1 MGAPFFHSPVQDLVD
16 HKIAAAYNEAGEQY
30 LAYADGA
37 AGDLF
42 AFDGDYAYG
51 DRESW
56 ALLVAKL
63 KALRAAGRT
72 ELGLLDLGCGPGTW
86 IRRLVIEARRLGF
99 SRVRARGIDLA
110 EGQIAH
116 ARKSCSALARLPGV
130 TLHFEPGDIRAPFS
144 EKDGSVDLCLCLY
157 GVLNHLS
164 VRDMGAVLREAARVT
179 GGWFIATVRA
189 TGSTP
194 TIYVDSLQ
202 AARGFRQ
209 DNHFDRMDVELAN
222 GRHISFASHL
232 FSSAELRDLAS
243 GAFAIED
250 LRGLDLF
257 HLRFALDARFNPTER
272 VRADGLLPELD
283 RLEEACCRHPG
294 MIDFATHLLLVA
306 KPRTEG

>member
-1 MGAPFFHSPVQDLVD
+1 MAASRTAVQDLVD
-16 HKIAAAYNEAGEQY
+16 HKIAAAYNAAGEDY

-37 AGDLF
+37 GRDLF

-56 ALLVAKL
+56 AVLVAKL
-63 KALRAAGRT
+63 QSLRKAGRT
-72 ELGLLDLGCGPGTW
+72 ELRVLDLGCGPGTW
-86 IRRLVIEARRLGF
+86 IRRLVSEARRLGF
-99 SRVRARGIDLA
+99 ARIRARGIDLA
-110 EGQIAH
+110 DGQIAH
-116 ARKSCSALARLPGV
+116 ARKACAEIARLPGV
-130 TLHFEPGDIRAPFS
+130 TLHFEAGDIRECFA

-164 VRDMGAVLREAARVT
+164 VRDLGAVLHEAARVT
-179 GGWFIATVRA
+179 SGWFIATVRS

-194 TIYVDSLQ
+194 TIYVDRLE

-222 GRHISFASHL
+222 GRHISFSSHL
-232 FSSAELRDLAS
+232 FSSAELADLAR

-257 HLRFALDARFNPTER
+257 HLRFALDARFNPAER
-272 VRADGLLPELD
+272 VRSEGLLPELE

-306 KPRTEG
+306 KPQTRA

>member
-1 MGAPFFHSPVQDLVD
+1 MGASRSAVRELVD
-16 HKIAAAYNEAGEQY
+16 HKIAAAYNDAGEHY
-30 LAYADGA
+30 LAYADG
-37 AGDLF
+37 GDLF

-63 KALRAAGRT
+63 EILRAAGRT
-72 ELGLLDLGCGPGTW
+72 ELRILDLGCGPGTW
-86 IRRLVIEARRLGF
+86 IRRLTIEAQRLGF
-99 SRVRARGIDLA
+99 TRIRARGVDLA

-116 ARKSCSALARLPGV
+116 ARKSCSEIACVPGI
-130 TLHFEPGDIRAPFS
+130 TLHFEAGDIRDKFP

-164 VRDMGAVLREAARVT
+164 VRDLGAVLSEAARVT

-194 TIYVDSLQ
+194 TIYIDSLQ

-232 FSSAELRDLAS
+232 FFSAELSGLAS
-243 GAFAIED
+243 GYFAIED

-257 HLRFALDARFNPTER
+257 HLRFALDARFNPAER
-272 VRADGLLPELD
+272 VRADGLLPELN
-283 RLEEACCRHPG
+283 RLEDACCRHPG

-306 KPRTEG
+306 RPKAEG